1 MPEMATG
8 LNTATKVLKS
18 LERLGV
24 FLSDYCV
31 QSCGH
36 FRHHSWKKKKKSL
49 GLLELRFCLKLYLW
63 GIGEKI
69 ERNVELDHKNISGC
83 STTTNYWRN
92 ANENYSKVPP
102 HSSQYGIMKMS
113 TNNKCWRDCGEK
125 GNLLHRW
132 WQCEATVEDSME
144 IPKKKN

>member
-1 MPEMATG
+1 MFSPVAISG
-8 LNTATKVLKS
+8 IIH
-18 LERLGV
+18 G
-24 FLSDYCV
+24 
-31 QSCGH
+31 
-36 FRHHSWKKKKKSL
+36 KKKKKSL